1 MRILSAWTD
10 DTLTCRNGI
19 IADYSLVLSGCTKG
33 NAVPL
38 TTGAGQGSK
47 AACFYQIKYMSKESV
62 EISASAS
69 MLMDAYQHN
78 KIYLSTADDADTYDR
93 QAKYFCQRVL
103 NHACMELEG
112 LQAAGIV
119 LGHRS
124 SGSSDALVYY
134 SGWDVQRLARIAS
147 AGHAGDVNFV
157 NEVMDDDNQETNEI
171 DDDGS
176 NDVEQLRRAV
186 ASESMLCNANTG
198 TIDLLSEFNTSQAKN
213 FEGYAQVYKTKLGE
227 HVPVSTAHHYMHRDL
242 RLWRFSAYEFVR
254 LFQVRAMNETT
265 DKKWFD
271 KVTAQPQ
278 NHVTQPQDPV
288 SQGGRSCQR
297 FLLLA
302 PHPLHTSHMLVP
314 RQKLGIP
321 AFAGTPPPNDTSSL
335 ELGPGAI
342 LKRKRYAEFYVS
354 NFIPWSAA
362 QPPLLTYE
370 TWTNHMNVM
379 EDEACLHRNREPD
392 MTANTSLDDKPAIE
406 SEKRSRFIAAG
417 RLFDV
422 ETLTTCFKTKHE
434 AAIALGKH
442 RARAR
447 ALWNQNGNIKPHCDT
462 GPSDD
467 RNRAVN
473 AIQRLQDKADK
484 ILCAPNQAIRQT
496 DAAFAT
502 KWSEELNKAMRYS
515 EDSMPDGST
524 QQQQLQSNW
533 KKAAFPTKKS
543 LTGGIRNP
551 KELAAMLKKPL
562 ELSDAS
568 DWYAPST
575 SENANNWNAPST
587 LDITGN
593 DPFAEITDVE
603 YESAAAEHK
612 LLGRPLAIAPLNP
625 EQRESGRHVLQV
637 APPLHT
643 NTTSHPKPPTS
654 H

>member
-1 MRILSAWTD
+1 
-10 DTLTCRNGI
+10 
-19 IADYSLVLSGCTKG
+19 
-33 NAVPL
+33 
-38 TTGAGQGSK
+38 
-47 AACFYQIKYMSKESV
+47 
-62 EISASAS
+62 
-69 MLMDAYQHN
+69 
-78 KIYLSTADDADTYDR
+78 
-93 QAKYFCQRVL
+93 
-103 NHACMELEG
+103 
-112 LQAAGIV
+112 
-119 LGHRS
+119 
-124 SGSSDALVYY
+124 
-134 SGWDVQRLARIAS
+134 
-147 AGHAGDVNFV
+147 
-157 NEVMDDDNQETNEI
+157 
-171 DDDGS
+171 
-176 NDVEQLRRAV
+176 
-186 ASESMLCNANTG
+186 
-198 TIDLLSEFNTSQAKN
+198 
-213 FEGYAQVYKTKLGE
+213 
-227 HVPVSTAHHYMHRDL
+227 
-242 RLWRFSAYEFVR
+242 
-254 LFQVRAMNETT
+254 
-265 DKKWFD
+265 
-271 KVTAQPQ
+271 
-278 NHVTQPQDPV
+278 
-288 SQGGRSCQR
+288 
-297 FLLLA
+297 
-302 PHPLHTSHMLVP
+302 
-314 RQKLGIP
+314 
-321 AFAGTPPPNDTSSL
+321 
-335 ELGPGAI
+335 
-342 LKRKRYAEFYVS
+342 
-354 NFIPWSAA
+354 
-362 QPPLLTYE
+362 
-370 TWTNHMNVM
+370 MNVM

-422 ETLTTCFKTKHE
+422 ETLTTCFRTKHE

-447 ALWNQNGNIKPHCDT
+447 ALWNQNGNIKPNCDT

-603 YESAAAEHK
+603 YESAVAEHK
-612 LLGRPLAIAPLNP
+612 LLGCPLAIAPLNP

-643 NTTSHPKPPTS
+643 NTTFHP
-654 H
+654 